1 MINGI
6 NSAKREQI
14 LEGAATAFL
23 EQGYEKTSMDQIA
36 RIAGVSKNTI
46 YNHFA
51 DKKELFITLMEAVT
65 AERFNIVFGSVSF
78 QEEPAIVLRQIAETL
93 LETVRRDRDY
103 IAFFRLIIGESGRFP
118 ELAQLFIQA
127 LPQKVI
133 QTLTEYLEYHREL
146 QLENEE
152 ATARIFMGSLMGF
165 LITQEV
171 LHGKEIIPLEQ
182 EVLINSLL
190 SLILSQKHPSTE
202 D

>member
-1 MINGI
+1 
-6 NSAKREQI
+6 
-14 LEGAATAFL
+14 
-23 EQGYEKTSMDQIA
+23 
-36 RIAGVSKNTI
+36 
-46 YNHFA
+46 
-51 DKKELFITLMEAVT
+51 MEAVT

-93 LETVRRDRDY
+93 LETVRLDRDY
-103 IAFFRLIIGESGRFP
+103 IAFLRLIVGESGRFP

-133 QTLTEYLEYHREL
+133 QTLTEYLEHHREL

-190 SLILSQKHPSTE
+190 SLILSKKHPSTE